1 MGLRTNTPRC
11 KSGKCLQGMSGTVD
25 LRRPHRVP
33 HLRMTQR
40 GPEQGTYDKGA
51 PKLEGILELGQVI

>member
-1 MGLRTNTPRC
+1 
-11 KSGKCLQGMSGTVD
+11 MSGTVG